1 MKIKRCLYCYNAL
14 NENETD
20 FHEKCS
26 RTFFGEP
33 TQPQLKLDK
42 KELEILAKD
51 LINRSITVPG
61 VQPKL
66 SLTIE
71 KMKGDNK
78 NSRMTI
84 VGYQGEFILK
94 PQSNEFESLPEN
106 EHLTMY
112 LAKLL
117 GIKTAECSLI
127 RTTSRELAYIV
138 KRFDRI
144 DGKKLQCEDL
154 CQLSE
159 LMTEKK
165 YNSSME
171 KTGKLIKMNVANPIL
186 DVLAFFEIA
195 LFSFLTG
202 NADMHLK
209 NFSILKDQ
217 KNRYNLSPAYDLLNT
232 KLATPSDKE
241 EMALTLNGRKN
252 KITLN
257 DFDVLAQNLGLN
269 EKQTAHIYYKIEV
282 YFSDMLKLIDKS
294 FLSDDLKKEYK
305 QIFLERIKRL
315 FPKLTEKWSYYL

>member
-1 MKIKRCLYCYNAL
+1 MKIKRCLYCYNVL
-14 NENETD
+14 SENETD

-26 RTFFGEP
+26 STFFGEP
-33 TQPQLKLDK
+33 IQPELKLDK
-42 KELEILAKD
+42 KELVILAKEI
-51 LINRSITVPG
+51 INRSIAVPG

-71 KMKGDNK
+71 KIKGDNK
-78 NSRMTI
+78 KSRMTI
-84 VGYQGEFILK
+84 VGYQGKFILK
-94 PQSNEFESLPEN
+94 PQSNDFESLPEN
-106 EHLTMY
+106 EHLTMC

-127 RTTSRELAYIV
+127 RTTSGELAYIV

-144 DGKKLQCEDL
+144 DGEKLQCEDL

-159 LMTEKK
+159 LITEKK

-186 DVLAFFEIA
+186 DALAFFEIA

-232 KLATPSDKE
+232 KLATPTDKE

-257 DFDVLAQNLGLN
+257 DFESLAQNLGLN
-269 EKQTAHIYYKIEV
+269 EKQTAHIYYKIELC
-282 YFSDMLKLIDKS
+282 FSDILRLIEES
-294 FLSDDLKKEYK
+294 FLSDNLKKDYK
-305 QIFLERIKRL
+305 QIFLERTKRL
-315 FPKLTEKWSYYL
+315 FPKLTEGWL